1 MTVGEVLP
9 IVGAMSAIRF
19 GAGSVLLAA
28 LAATAFGCKEKART
42 EIIVGLATD
51 LDAPAP
57 LASVH
62 LTVFSLP
69 NGIPIGE
76 ATDRPLSGRIGEPFS
91 LPGTYAIY
99 SESGTSDRVRVR
111 LVALDQAGQTLVV
124 RTAVLSLVPERT
136 LFVRL
141 GLVSACV
148 AKTDCAGDQT
158 CVDGRCVS
166 EVIDTSRLPTYEP
179 GQESYLTCATGTRY
193 LDTSTK
199 QLLVPKGGACAS
211 GLCAE
216 GVCLNLPQGGAS
228 GGGGAGGG
236 GGQSGAA
243 GAGGA
248 TGGAGGF
255 GPAPQL
261 TSLAPLQGTAGTQV
275 ILEVHGQGI
284 APGWSVVFDG
294 TAYATTVVA
303 GSDGPMARA
312 TIDIPTAIA
321 TGQTPV
327 WLAAGGMVS
336 NTLYFTVASAPG
348 APTIVDYTPDNALP
362 GTTVAILGTNLIA
375 EPVTIT
381 DPAGR
386 NLPVQAT
393 ATTTWVGASV
403 DSVSVVVPADMTSG
417 VFTASNTHGSFR
429 GRTFNVGQNLARLP
443 GATAVSS
450 TQYNTS
456 NWSTA
461 SGWDN
466 NLQTSWFSA
475 HGDCASITT
484 CTKIPFFQINFPS
497 PQPVSRIAMRGNR
510 EYASGYDFIQGRFEV
525 LDAAG
530 NPLWSEER
538 LLPDPDRDLDIPFFP
553 PVADAAAV
561 RFTSL
566 ADQSDEPGFSELE
579 VF

>member
-1 MTVGEVLP
+1 LTVAGALP
-9 IVGAMSAIRF
+9 IVGAMKL
-19 GAGSVLLAA
+19 GARSLFVALLVVAG
-28 LAATAFGCKEKART
+28 FGCKEKART
-42 EIIVGLATD
+42 EILVGLATD

-76 ATDRPLSGRIGEPFS
+76 ATDRPLSGAIGEPYS
-91 LPGTYAIY
+91 LPGTYAVY
-99 SESGTSDRVRVR
+99 SDSGTPDRVRVR

-148 AKTDCAGDQT
+148 GKSDCADGQT

-166 EVIDTSRLPTYEP
+166 EIVDTSQLPTYEP
-179 GQESYLTCATGTRY
+179 GQESYLTCASGTIY
-193 LDTSTK
+193 LDTSSK
-199 QLLVPKGGACAS
+199 KPLAVKGPACAS

-216 GVCLNLPQGGAS
+216 GVCLNPPLGA
-228 GGGGAGGG
+228 GGAGGAA
-236 GGQSGAA
+236 GAAGSA
-243 GAGGA
+243 GAGGGH
-248 TGGAGGF
+248 GGAGGAGGL
-255 GPAPQL
+255 GPTPQL
-261 TSLAPLQGTAGTQV
+261 TSLAPMQGTAGTQV
-275 ILEVHGQGI
+275 TLEVHGQDI
-284 APGWSVVFDG
+284 TSAWTVVFDG
-294 TAYATTVVA
+294 TAYPTTVAA
-303 GSDGPMARA
+303 GSDGPVARA
-312 TIDIPTAIA
+312 TIAIPTAIA
-321 TGQTPV
+321 TGQAPV
-327 WLAAGGMVS
+327 WLAAGAAAAS
-336 NTLYFTVASAPG
+336 NTLYFTVAPAPG

-362 GTTVAILGTNLIA
+362 GTTVAILGKNLIA

-386 NLPVQAT
+386 VLPVQST
-393 ATTTWVGASV
+393 APTTWVGSSV
-403 DSVSVVVPADMTSG
+403 DSVSVIVPADMATG
-417 VFTASNTHGSFR
+417 AFTATNTLGSFR

-450 TQYNTS
+450 TQYNAT

-475 HGDCASITT
+475 HGDCASIAT
-484 CTKIPFFQINFPS
+484 CTTVPFFQINFPA
-497 PQPVSRIAMRGNR
+497 PQTVTRIAMRGNR
-510 EYASGYDFIQGRFEV
+510 EYASGYDFIEGRFEV

-530 NPLWSEER
+530 NALWSEQR

-553 PVADAAAV
+553 PIANASGV

-566 ADQSDEPGFSELE
+566 SDQSDEPGFSELE

>member
-1 MTVGEVLP
+1 
-9 IVGAMSAIRF
+9 
-19 GAGSVLLAA
+19 
-28 LAATAFGCKEKART
+28 
-42 EIIVGLATD
+42 
-51 LDAPAP
+51 
-57 LASVH
+57 
-62 LTVFSLP
+62 
-69 NGIPIGE
+69 
-76 ATDRPLSGRIGEPFS
+76 
-91 LPGTYAIY
+91 
-99 SESGTSDRVRVR
+99 
-111 LVALDQAGQTLVV
+111 
-124 RTAVLSLVPERT
+124 
-136 LFVRL
+136 
-141 GLVSACV
+141 
-148 AKTDCAGDQT
+148 
-158 CVDGRCVS
+158 
-166 EVIDTSRLPTYEP
+166 
-179 GQESYLTCATGTRY
+179 
-193 LDTSTK
+193 
-199 QLLVPKGGACAS
+199 
-211 GLCAE
+211 
-216 GVCLNLPQGGAS
+216 
-228 GGGGAGGG
+228 
-236 GGQSGAA
+236 
-243 GAGGA
+243 
-248 TGGAGGF
+248 
-255 GPAPQL
+255 
-261 TSLAPLQGTAGTQV
+261 LQGTAGTQV
-275 ILEVHGQGI
+275 VLELHGQGI
-284 APGWSVVFDG
+284 TAGWSIIFDG

-303 GSDGPMARA
+303 GSDGPVARA

-327 WLAAGGMVS
+327 WLAAGGLVS

-403 DSVSVVVPADMTSG
+403 DSVSVIVPADMVSG
-417 VFTASNTHGSFR
+417 TFTASNTHGSFR

-475 HGDCASITT
+475 HGDCASLTT
-484 CTKIPFFQINFPS
+484 CTTIPFFQINFPAT
-497 PQPVSRIAMRGNR
+497 QTVSRIAMRGNR

-530 NPLWSEER
+530 GVLWSEER
-538 LLPDPDRDLDIPFFP
+538 LLPDPDRDLDIPVFP
-553 PVADAAAV
+553 PLANASAV

-566 ADQSDEPGFSELE
+566 MDQSDEPGFSELE

>member
-1 MTVGEVLP
+1 MLP
-9 IVGAMSAIRF
+9 IVGAMRL
-19 GAGSVLLAA
+19 GAGSLLLAA
-28 LAATAFGCKEKART
+28 IAAAGLGCKEKQRT
-42 EIIVGLATD
+42 EIVVGLATD

-57 LASVH
+57 LSSVH
-62 LTVFSLP
+62 LTVLSLP
-69 NGIPIGE
+69 NGIPLGE
-76 ATDRPLSGRIGEPFS
+76 ATDRPLSGREGEPYS

-99 SESGTSDRVRVR
+99 SDNGTADRVRVR
-111 LVALDQAGQTLVV
+111 LVALDDAGQTLVI

-141 GLVSACV
+141 GLVSACLG
-148 AKTDCAGDQT
+148 KSDCADAGQT

-166 EVIDTSRLPTYEP
+166 EVVDTSRLPTYEP
-179 GQESYLTCATGTRY
+179 GQESYLTCASGTTY

-199 QLLVPKGGACAS
+199 KPLALKGPACTS

-216 GVCLNLPQGGAS
+216 GVCLIPPPL
-228 GGGGAGGG
+228 GAGGAAGADGVG
-236 GGQSGAA
+236 GSA

-248 TGGAGGF
+248 GGDLG
-255 GPAPQL
+255 GPAGAQGGGGGIGPIPQL
-261 TSLAPLQGTAGTQV
+261 TSLVPMQGTAGTQV
-275 ILEVHGQGI
+275 MLEVHGQGI
-284 APGWSVVFDG
+284 TPGWSIVFDG
-294 TAYATTVVA
+294 TAASTTVVA
-303 GSDGPMARA
+303 GSDGPVARA
-312 TIDIPTAIA
+312 VIDIPTAIA
-321 TGQTPV
+321 TGQAPV
-327 WLAAGGMVS
+327 WLGAGDAVS

-362 GTTVAILGTNLIA
+362 GTAVAILGTNLIA

-386 NLPVQAT
+386 SLPVQST
-393 ATTTWVGASV
+393 TTTTWVGALV
-403 DSVSVVVPADMTSG
+403 DSVSVIVPSDMITG
-417 VFTASNTHGSFR
+417 AFTASNTHGSFR
-429 GRTFNVGQNLARLP
+429 GRTFNVGENLARLP
-443 GATAVSS
+443 GATATSS

-475 HGDCASITT
+475 HGDCASLAT
-484 CTKIPFFQINFPS
+484 CTKVPFFQINFPS
-497 PQPVSRIAMRGNR
+497 PQVVSRIAMRGNR
-510 EYASGYDFIQGRFEV
+510 EYASGYDFVEGRFEV

-530 NPLWSEER
+530 NPLWSETR

-553 PVADAAAV
+553 PVANASAV

-566 ADQSDEPGFSELE
+566 TDQSDEPGFSELE

>member
-1 MTVGEVLP
+1 MRSGVG
-9 IVGAMSAIRF
+9 
-19 GAGSVLLAA
+19 LLLLGA
-28 LAATAFGCKEKART
+28 LAATGFGCKEKPRT

-76 ATDRPLSGRIGEPFS
+76 ATDRPLSGLVGEPYS

-99 SESGTSDRVRVR
+99 SENGTPDRVRVR
-111 LVALDQAGQTLVV
+111 LVALDQANQILVV

-148 AKTDCAGDQT
+148 AKTDCAEGQT

-166 EVIDTSRLPTYEP
+166 EVIDTSSLPTYEP
-179 GQESYLTCATGTRY
+179 GQEAYLTCASATAY
-193 LDTSTK
+193 VDTSTK
-199 QLLVPKGGACAS
+199 KPLALKGAACAS

-216 GVCLNLPQGGAS
+216 GVCLTPPQGGAGGAGGAAGS
-228 GGGGAGGG
+228 SGGGAGRGG
-236 GGQSGAA
+236 SPGQG

-248 TGGAGGF
+248 GVL

-261 TSLAPLQGTAGTQV
+261 TALSPMQGTAGTQV
-275 ILEVHGQGI
+275 TLELQGQGI
-284 APGWSVVFDG
+284 AAGWSVVFDG
-294 TAYATTVVA
+294 IAYPTTVVA
-303 GSDGPMARA
+303 GSDGPVARA

-327 WLAAGGMVS
+327 WLAAGNAVS
-336 NTLYFTVASAPG
+336 NTLYFTVMSAPG

-386 NLPVQAT
+386 SLPVQAT
-393 ATTTWVGASV
+393 ATTTWVGSSV
-403 DSVSVVVPADMTSG
+403 DSVSVIVPADMITG
-417 VFTASNTHGSFR
+417 AFTASNTHGSFR
-429 GRTFNVGQNLARLP
+429 GRTFNVGQNLARLS
-443 GATAVSS
+443 GASAVSS
-450 TQYNTS
+450 TEYNTS

-475 HGDCASITT
+475 HGDCASLTT
-484 CTKIPFFQINFPS
+484 CTKIPFFQINFPAA
-497 PQPVSRIAMRGNR
+497 QTVSRIAMRGNR
-510 EYASGYDFIQGRFEV
+510 EYASGYDFVQGRFEV

-553 PVADAAAV
+553 PLANAYAV

-566 ADQSDEPGFSELE
+566 MDQSDEPGFSELE